1 MQSIRSVGP
10 EVKGDGGYIK
20 FGLLETNNASDEHVS
35 ALKKQHDFFTL
46 PKHLSSPPVF
56 SWVCVAHS

>member
-20 FGLLETNNASDEHVS
+20 FGLLETKNASDGHVF
-35 ALKKQHDFFTL
+35 ALKEQNEFFTL
-46 PKHLSSPPVF
+46 PEHLSSPPVF
-56 SWVCVAHS
+56 SGVRVTHS